1 MNLNLIG
8 KAGNAVTK
16 AAGTKGYGFHLVD
29 GISNVATWVYQGMSG
44 SVINTTGHLLYG
56 GKTAADAFVKAGKL
70 PGFITG
76 VLIKV
81 PLAIMTSSAALD
93 DMRRIRETAGG
104 QSGFYVSREAEDKTC
119 MLSSA
124 AALASATSLF
134 RLRNLAPGKWINSN
148 TGKLLSATPSL
159 KGFGAVTGIAAAGLL
174 AARSIYKWVNI
185 DLPFNPTSGLAAI
198 SFGKPIMRVDNPE
211 SPYYLMSHTLE
222 KSVNARMREDLE
234 HGKAGE
240 GIGKFLEEKI
250 ALPFTDFMM
259 GSRVN
264 LHS

>member
-1 MNLNLIG
+1 MSLIST
-8 KAGNAVTK
+8 ATNAV
-16 AAGTKGYGFHLVD
+16 TKGYGFHLVD
-29 GISNVATWVYQGMSG
+29 GISNVARWVYQGMSG

-104 QSGFYVSREAEDKTC
+104 QSCFHVSREAEDKTC

-134 RLRNLAPGKWINSN
+134 RLRNLAPGKWLDPKGN
-148 TGKLLSATPSL
+148 LLKAVPSL
-159 KGFGAVTGIAAAGLL
+159 KGFGVVTGIAAAGLL
-174 AARSIYKWVNI
+174 ATRSIYKWVNI
-185 DLPFNPTSGLAAI
+185 DLPFNHGCGLAAV

-211 SPYYLMSHTLE
+211 SPYYLMSHSLE